1 MQKHLIMNIHRT
13 TIWKTTRLLCLPVIW
28 LALEAFSWAQ
38 EPVLSLRAPSKVS
51 AGQTFEISYAIN
63 VRGSK
68 SFRAPAFKGLDLLF
82 GPAQSQSSS
91 YQFVNGKQS
100 QSFTLSY
107 TYQLRAPQPGSYHF
121 GKASIVVDGKT
132 YESEPFNL
140 EVTQAAPNT
149 ASSGQSRQ
157 PPSNTRAQ
165 SRQESSVPSEVSDQ
179 DLFVTASVNK
189 KNPYVGEQ
197 VLLTYRIHTAIP
209 VEQFSIY
216 KTPSNKGFWTEE
228 LKTDHDAQEQE
239 VIDNRL
245 YVYADIRNVALFAQS
260 AGSHTLEPMEVEALA
275 QVQAPRRRSGSI
287 FDMFDDAFF
296 SSTQTVK
303 KNLRSKT
310 LVIKAKPL
318 PAEDR
323 PASFDGLV
331 GDYKIDFRYDQ
342 NQTIKANEALTFTF
356 TVSGK
361 GNIEMIHAPQIQF
374 PPDFEVYEPKISHH
388 KQVSSSGVSGSATF
402 EYIVVPRNPGVYK
415 INAFRYSFFNPQTE
429 KYVEKALPEIVLNVE
444 KGKDLPA
451 AENVSGTF
459 SNASGDIGYI
469 RLQGTWKKAGQEFL
483 FSPLFWLIL
492 LGEALLCALFLL
504 AYRQRLKRNADIAG
518 TRNRKAA
525 KEAKR
530 CLRKAESLLD
540 EKHKEAF
547 YVEISQALWGFL
559 ANKLN
564 IPQAEL
570 SLDSARQELRNKA
583 VSEELTQEFIKTLEH
598 CEFERFSQAGT
609 GLSGMKSLYSEAEN
623 ILYRIIDSLK

>member
-1 MQKHLIMNIHRT
+1 MNISNH
-13 TIWKTTRLLCLPVIW
+13 TIRKILHTLCLP
-28 LALEAFSWAQ
+28 LLLSGLTAAWAQ
-38 EPVLSLRAPSKVS
+38 EPVLSLRAPSTVS
-51 AGQTFEISYAIN
+51 AGQAFEISYSIN

-91 YQFVNGKQS
+91 FQFVNGKQS

-140 EVTQAAPNT
+140 EVTPAAQNT
-149 ASSGQSRQ
+149 AQQGAQGQRQ
-157 PPSNTRAQ
+157 NPNARAQ
-165 SRQESSVPSEVSDQ
+165 AREEAAVPAEVSDK

-189 KNPYVGEQ
+189 RTPYAGEQ
-197 VLLTYRIHTAIP
+197 VLLTYRIYTAIP

-228 LKTDHDAQEQE
+228 LKLNADEQEQE
-239 VIDNRL
+239 VIDNKL
-245 YVYADIRNVALFAQS
+245 YVYADIRKVAIFAQE
-260 AGSHTLEPMEVEALA
+260 AGAHTLEPMEVEALA

-296 SSTQTVK
+296 TPTQTVK
-303 KNLRSKT
+303 KNLRSKA
-310 LVIKAKPL
+310 LRINAKPL
-318 PAEDR
+318 PAEGR

-331 GDYKIDFRYDQ
+331 GDYKIDFNYDK
-342 NQTIKANEALTFTF
+342 NQQIKANEAVTFTF

-374 PPDFEVYEPKISHH
+374 PPDFEVYEPKISHN
-388 KQVSSSGVSGSATF
+388 KQVSANGVSGSATF
-402 EYIVVPRNPGVYK
+402 EYIVVPRNRGVYK
-415 INAFRYSFFNPQTE
+415 INAFQYSFFNPQTE
-429 KYVEKALPEIVLNVE
+429 RYVEKTVPEIVLNVE
-444 KGKDLPA
+444 KGKDMPVA
-451 AENVSGTF
+451 NASSTHFAG
-459 SNASGDIGYI
+459 ASGDISYI
-469 RLQGTWKKAGQEFL
+469 RTQAGKWSKAGQTFL
-483 FSPLFWLIL
+483 FSPGFWLLL
-492 LGEALLCALFLL
+492 LGECALFAACLL
-504 AYRQRLKRNADIAG
+504 IYRKRLKRNADIVG

-530 CLRKAESLLD
+530 CLRKAVFLLD
-540 EKHKEAF
+540 EKHKDAF
-547 YVEISQALWGFL
+547 HIEISQALWGFL

-570 SLDSARQELRNKA
+570 SLDNARSGLKARA
-583 VSEELTQEFIKTLEH
+583 VSDELTEQFIKTLEH
-598 CEFERFSQAGT
+598 CEFERFSPAPT
-609 GLSGMKSLYSEAEN
+609 GIEGMKALYSEAEN
-623 ILYRIIDSLK
+623 ILYRVIDSLK

>member
-1 MQKHLIMNIHRT
+1 MNIHRP
-13 TIWKTTRLLCLPVIW
+13 TIRKATRLLCLPVLW
-28 LALEAFSWAQ
+28 LALAAFAWAQ

-51 AGQTFEISYAIN
+51 AGQTFEISYSIN

-107 TYQLRAPQPGSYHF
+107 TYQLRAPQPGNYHF

-149 ASSGQSRQ
+149 APSSNQARQ
-157 PPSNTRAQ
+157 AQGNPRAQ
-165 SRQESSVPSEVSDQ
+165 SRQESSVPAEVSDQ
-179 DLFVTASVNK
+179 DLFITASVNK
-189 KNPYVGEQ
+189 KAPYVGEQ

-245 YVYADIRNVALFAQS
+245 YIYADIRNVALFAQS
-260 AGSHTLEPMEVEALA
+260 AGTHTLEPMEVEALA

-296 SSTQTVK
+296 SPTQTVK
-303 KNLRSKT
+303 KNLRSKALT
-310 LVIKAKPL
+310 IHAKPL

-331 GDYKIDFRYDQ
+331 GDYKIDFHYDL
-342 NQTIKANEALTFTF
+342 NQTIKANEAITFTF

-374 PPDFEVYEPKISHH
+374 PPDFEVYEPKISHN
-388 KQVSSSGVSGSATF
+388 KQVSASGVSGSATF
-402 EYIVVPRNPGVYK
+402 EYIVVPRNRGVYK

-429 KYVEKALPEIVLNVE
+429 KYVEKTLPEIVLNVE

-451 AENVSGTF
+451 TETVSGAF
-459 SNASGDIGYI
+459 ASPSGDIGYI
-469 RLQGTWKKAGQEFL
+469 RLQAGTWKKAGQEFL

-492 LGEALLCALFLL
+492 LGEAVLCALFLL
-504 AYRQRLKRNADIAG
+504 AYRQRLQRNADIAG

-530 CLRKAESLLD
+530 CLRKAEFLLD
-540 EKHKEAF
+540 EKHKDAF

-570 SLDSARQELRNKA
+570 SLDNARLELRNKA

-609 GLSGMKSLYSEAEN
+609 GLEGMKALYAEAEN
-623 ILYRIIDSLK
+623 ILYRVINSLK